1 MVDITIVN
9 GGYNFYKPTNITA
22 GPHPVLSG
30 YLTKSSPEAMAH
42 DPGNNGGNP
51 SSAKTFPSFSGISWA
66 ADRSVGA
73 AWNIMNPS
81 QSLGPSG

>member
-42 DPGNNGGNP
+42 DPGNNGGQP
-51 SSAKTFPSFSGISWA
+51 ATSG
-66 ADRSVGA
+66 GA
-73 AWNIMNPS
+73 LCPLLFRA
-81 QSLGPSG
+81 G